1 VSVKGGLA
9 IGIAVLVGLALPAR
23 PAATRAEAPV
33 AQATPATAAE
43 INRRLVGQLTDF
55 LTSEYAKQLRR
66 PGWLNR
72 AAGLIGLSRLPTAE
86 ATRLVFEQLHKE
98 KHAVAQLVAWQAVLS
113 RAPLLTEAEFREWE
127 QVTHKMAGAGQF
139 QGDLR
144 IGLLEMLSAVP
155 PAPQSRAYF
164 LHLFETTNSLDSR
177 DIPPLIAMG
186 RCLKAWGDARLVESL
201 IGAMSNPSTAF
212 RAELVLRAAGA
223 GGRWAREIGLP
234 AAQVQYRDWWKQN
247 EAAFTAAAPRPEG
260 WKALQ
265 PQYLPAFIPMD
276 QIDRSAGQWRKE
288 LELGELGLAQMGL
301 SVNIDCSRSMHTEI
315 ERLKRDVCA
324 MMAAQAHV
332 AKEPRIG
339 ITLFTTGG
347 VTDTLPLTSNPAALV
362 AHIGKARSAGKGT
375 EEEWAGGLEEALR
388 RSNWGPAEEWN
399 RRVIV
404 IISDEPMLN
413 WQFDKALPFV
423 KQAAAARFRIY
434 SVPIHKGKVVDD
446 PLSVPLDRT
455 GSGGAVGAA
464 GGGKGR
470 RQGRG
475 RRQAER

>member
-1 VSVKGGLA
+1 MSVKGGLA

-23 PAATRAEAPV
+23 PAATRAEAPP
-33 AQATPATAAE
+33 APGPATAAE